1 MAGTGYPDW
10 RLLCCNELKQKKK
23 SHISA
28 PDFQVSNQNTI
39 FALLPKSLLSP
50 FAVPLLLH
58 WDKERELRN
67 VHTQGYIKTTL
78 ITTDQ
83 HVNTLT
89 VW

>member
-39 FALLPKSLLSP
+39 FALLPKSLLY
-50 FAVPLLLH
+50 
-58 WDKERELRN
+58 WDKERKLRN
-67 VHTQGYIKTTL
+67 VHTQGYTGTTL